1 MSEKISVKKW
11 KQTGRKK
18 KWKESGQDFY
28 EVEICKIDEIQRY
41 FNEHVTNLYLLYTYK
56 LALFWKRMQVQSPF
70 SSQTPKASFE
80 NSTHLWKLF

>member
-41 FNEHVTNLYLLYTYK
+41 FNEHVTNLY
-56 LALFWKRMQVQSPF
+56 
-70 SSQTPKASFE
+70 
-80 NSTHLWKLF
+80 